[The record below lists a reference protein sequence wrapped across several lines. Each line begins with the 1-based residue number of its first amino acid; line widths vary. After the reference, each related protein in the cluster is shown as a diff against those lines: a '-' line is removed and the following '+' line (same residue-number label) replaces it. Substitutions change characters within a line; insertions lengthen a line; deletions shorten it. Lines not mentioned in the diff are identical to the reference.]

1 MAKLWLVWWAQ
12 ANHCMMC
19 GVIAWIWLHEWIA
32 PEFLAQFNLPK
43 NPPKNYNRSAFD
55 AIIVVKLLSKDAEI
69 YQPILLVS
77 MSNYNLWEN
86 HNRLMAFYITS
97 IHMYNEIVR
106 WGKHRL
112 VHSVKGNS
120 EARPI
125 LTDEQS
131 FDVVHKLTLI
141 WLLSC
146 HHYHRM
152 HNIFVGFC
160 LRFDGFSHV
169 KFPFVIK
176 HNTILR
182 KKKYLDISEKCVLF
196 PTLLI

>member
-1 MAKLWLVWWAQ
+1 
-12 ANHCMMC
+12 
-19 GVIAWIWLHEWIA
+19 
-32 PEFLAQFNLPK
+32 
-43 NPPKNYNRSAFD
+43 
-55 AIIVVKLLSKDAEI
+55 
-69 YQPILLVS
+69 
-77 MSNYNLWEN
+77 
-86 HNRLMAFYITS
+86 
-97 IHMYNEIVR
+97 MYNEIVR

-196 PTLLI
+196 PTFLFEYHEMFNPSRDFHDYFFDEENLDNIRLIILYLTYFVIKIYV